1 MIAVI
6 YSGSRYA
13 FWKLADKSQ
22 IISDFK
28 TPGINPFFNDEKF
41 IVSLLNKNT
50 DLINNAE
57 KIKKIYFFGAGA
69 SSKARK
75 EIVSNALSSFFKFG
89 KVFVE
94 HDLLAAALAT
104 CEHEKGLLGI
114 IGSGSNAAYYNGKTI
129 KENNFGL
136 GYILGD
142 EGSSNWMSLQILK
155 GFLTETLPEN
165 IHEAFKR
172 RYDLD
177 RKIILEKFYK
187 KPFPTLFLN
196 PFADFIKE
204 NKSEKYIQ
212 SLATTGFN
220 EYFKKY
226 LVPLKN
232 QYPKVPIHMVG
243 AIATEFQTNLV
254 HVASIHDIQLSNI
267 VKEPIY
273 NLLNY
278 YSNKN

>member
-1 MIAVI
+1 MIAVV

-13 FWKLADKSQ
+13 FWKLADKGE
-22 IISDFK
+22 IIADFK
-28 TPGINPFFNDEKF
+28 TQGINPFFNDEKF
-41 IVSLLNKNT
+41 ITALLNKNT

-69 SSKARK
+69 SSKTRK
-75 EIVSNALSSFFKFG
+75 EIVSRAFSSFFKFG

-94 HDLLAAALAT
+94 HDLLAAAIAT
-104 CEHEKGLLGI
+104 CVHEKGIIGI
-114 IGSGSNAAYYNGKTI
+114 IGSGSNAAYYNGKKI

-155 GFLTETLPEN
+155 GFLTDSLPDS
-165 IHEAFKR
+165 IQEAFKR
-172 RYDLD
+172 KYDLD

-196 PFADFIKE
+196 PFADFIRE
-204 NKSEKYIQ
+204 NKSEKFIQ
-212 SLATTGFN
+212 SLVSKGFG
-220 EYFKKY
+220 EYFSKY
-226 LVPLKN
+226 IIPIKN
-232 QYPKVPIHMVG
+232 QHPNVSVHMAG
-243 AIATEFQTNLV
+243 TIAAEFQNNLIQI
-254 HVASIHDIQLSNI
+254 AQNHDIQLSNI
-267 VKEPIY
+267 IKEPIY

>member
-1 MIAVI
+1 MIAVV

-13 FWKLADKSQ
+13 FWKLADKGQ

-28 TPGINPFFNDEKF
+28 TAGINPFFNDEKF
-41 IVSLLNKNT
+41 ITALLNKNT
-50 DLINNAE
+50 ELINNAE

-75 EIVSNALSSFFKFG
+75 DIVANAFSSFFKFG
-89 KVFVE
+89 KTVVE

-104 CEHEKGLLGI
+104 CEHEKGIVGI
-114 IGSGSNAAYYNGKTI
+114 IGSGSNAAYYTGKKI

-155 GFLTETLPEN
+155 GFLTESLPDN
-165 IHEAFKR
+165 IQEAFQR

-177 RKIILEKFYK
+177 RKTILEKFYK

-196 PFADFIKE
+196 PFADFIRE
-204 NKSEKYIQ
+204 NRSENYIQ
-212 SLATTGFN
+212 SLATTGFD

-226 LVPLKN
+226 IINLKK
-232 QYPKVPIHMVG
+232 QYPKVPVHIVG
-243 AIATEFQTNLV
+243 TIAAEFKSNLM
-254 HVASIHDIQLSNI
+254 HVASLHDIQLSNI